1 MKIVN
6 YLNEI
11 INPLGAQLTR
21 YPFNEI
27 KRRMKL
33 INYHKINKIFDIGAS
48 TGMYGLEMRKLKFE
62 GEIFSFEPLES
73 SYKKLVINSKKDKMW
88 NTYNFAI
95 GDYNKDSIIN
105 ISGNYDS
112 SSILPMLPRHVKGAP
127 DSKYIGEQKI
137 KICTLDSIFDSFYKK
152 NDNVYVKVDTQ
163 GFENEVLMGA
173 KNSLKL
179 IKGMQIEMSLKP
191 LYKGGLL
198 YLEIIKKMNENHFEL
213 IGMENGFSDH
223 KTGELLQVDGIF
235 YKA

>member
-1 MKIVN
+1 
-6 YLNEI
+6 
-11 INPLGAQLTR
+11 
-21 YPFNEI
+21 
-27 KRRMKL
+27 
-33 INYHKINKIFDIGAS
+33 
-48 TGMYGLEMRKLKFE
+48 
-62 GEIFSFEPLES
+62 
-73 SYKKLVINSKKDKMW
+73 
-88 NTYNFAI
+88 
-95 GDYNKDSIIN
+95 
-105 ISGNYDS
+105 
-112 SSILPMLPRHVKGAP
+112 KGAP

>member
-1 MKIVN
+1 M
-6 YLNEI
+6 
-11 INPLGAQLTR
+11 TR